1 MEKYIENIIL
11 GAGFAGLGAAH
22 AFTEKGLKCTI
33 IEKDN
38 TFGGLCGNFVIDG
51 FRFDR
56 FVHVSFSKID
66 EVNKLFWE
74 SCGGDKG
81 MIKHIPNPYNIY
93 KKRWIK
99 HPVQNNLYP
108 LTEEEKKLVIDDF
121 LSRPKMT
128 EENKPENYEQWLR
141 LQYGNYFAEH
151 FSMVYT
157 RKYWMK
163 NACEL
168 RTEWTGARFYQ
179 PSVEEV
185 IEGSK
190 TSETPVTYYAKEQ
203 FYPKEGGFKT
213 FVKKIAEES
222 DIIYNSCVLA
232 INPDNKTIIVHNDK
246 CTINYKYKRL
256 ISSLLLPE
264 LLRMLDNVP
273 DYVIDATNKLEATS
287 GYHISIALKTQNIPP
302 YMWWYVYDEDILS
315 ARVYSPS
322 IKSPNNTPKGCSSLQ
337 MEVYC
342 KEGKY
347 SESELLDG
355 TVGKLIELDIIKE
368 EDILFTHVGFE
379 KYGNIIFT
387 KSIFEDRKVVR
398 DYLSSVGI
406 ETIGRFG
413 EWDYLWSDQS
423 LASGL
428 SIKIL

>member
-99 HPVQNNLYP
+99 HPVQNNLYT

-222 DIIYNSCVLA
+222 DIIYNSCVIA

-256 ISSLLLPE
+256 ISSLPLPE

>member
-222 DIIYNSCVLA
+222 DIIYNSCVIA

-256 ISSLLLPE
+256 ISSLPLPE

-273 DYVIDATNKLEATS
+273 DYVIDATN
-287 GYHISIALKTQNIPP
+287 
-302 YMWWYVYDEDILS
+302 M
-315 ARVYSPS
+315 
-322 IKSPNNTPKGCSSLQ
+322 
-337 MEVYC
+337 
-342 KEGKY
+342 
-347 SESELLDG
+347 
-355 TVGKLIELDIIKE
+355 
-368 EDILFTHVGFE
+368 
-379 KYGNIIFT
+379 
-387 KSIFEDRKVVR
+387 
-398 DYLSSVGI
+398 
-406 ETIGRFG
+406 
-413 EWDYLWSDQS
+413 
-423 LASGL
+423 
-428 SIKIL
+428 